1 MREVKGPLIK
11 TYSKPSSLF
20 PNYLAAGPGL
30 GTENWLHRSNA
41 GTDTD
46 PTWRIRFGR
55 EGQELQM
62 FHGREGHR
70 DEEFLKLLQ
79 GGSLFY
85 FPEEKEYAGPSTG
98 SRKFA
103 FSYSIKDKT
112 VPSESFVVTM
122 EQ

>member
-1 MREVKGPLIK
+1 MKEVKGPLIK

-85 FPEEKEYAGPSTG
+85 FPEEKSMLVPVPEEG
-98 SRKFA
+98 SLPFLIASRIRTFPL
-103 FSYSIKDKT
+103 SHLL
-112 VPSESFVVTM
+112 VTM